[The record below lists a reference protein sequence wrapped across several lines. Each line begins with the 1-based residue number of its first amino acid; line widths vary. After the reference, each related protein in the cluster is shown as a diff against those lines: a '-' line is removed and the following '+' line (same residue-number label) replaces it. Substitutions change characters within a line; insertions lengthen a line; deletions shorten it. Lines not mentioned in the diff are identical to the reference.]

1 MHCGVAAQV
10 PEYVS
15 KAKLA
20 WFGSHSRPEACLP
33 LFREA
38 VESHDPAGHQMSP
51 QCVTVTKNSYV
62 HGVCFEDFATL
73 DRCLSSTKFSTD
85 IISLFF
91 ICSQVCYLDTTNNS
105 RPFTSKELCHLPN
118 EYLI

>member
-1 MHCGVAAQV
+1 MHCGVTAQV
-10 PEYVS
+10 PQYVS

-38 VESHDPAGHQMSP
+38 VKSQADDHPMSP

-62 HGVCFEDFATL
+62 HGVCFKDFATL
-73 DRCLSSTKFSTD
+73 DR
-85 IISLFF
+85 
-91 ICSQVCYLDTTNNS
+91 
-105 RPFTSKELCHLPN
+105 
-118 EYLI
+118 

>member
-1 MHCGVAAQV
+1 MYCGVAAQV

-38 VESHDPAGHQMSP
+38 VKSQSPADVHHMST

-62 HGVCFEDFATL
+62 HGVCFSDIATL
-73 DRCLSSTKFSTD
+73 DRWLVVISIDLNSLHLSVFKCMERA
-85 IISLFF
+85 F
-91 ICSQVCYLDTTNNS
+91 IRQ
-105 RPFTSKELCHLPN
+105 
-118 EYLI
+118 

>member
-20 WFGSHSRPEACLP
+20 WFSSHSRPEACLP

-38 VESHDPAGHQMSP
+38 VKSQAPADVHDMSP
-51 QCVTVTKNSYV
+51 QCVIVTKNSYV
-62 HGVCFEDFATL
+62 HGVCFKDFATL
-73 DRCLSSTKFSTD
+73 DRWLVLISID
-85 IISLFF
+85 IISL
-91 ICSQVCYLDTTNNS
+91 
-105 RPFTSKELCHLPN
+105 HLSVFKCMV
-118 EYLI
+118 LAIIRH